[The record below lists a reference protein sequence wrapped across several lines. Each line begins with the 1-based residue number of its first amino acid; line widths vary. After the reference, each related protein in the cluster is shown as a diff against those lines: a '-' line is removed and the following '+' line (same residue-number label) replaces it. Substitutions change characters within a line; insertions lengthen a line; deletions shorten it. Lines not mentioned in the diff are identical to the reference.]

1 MLRAGYLWSVL
12 VLALTLAV
20 GAAAQEPSTQGPA
33 KNPPPPRSDTEAVEP
48 QTEPQATTPS
58 GKVPPA
64 NPASTN
70 PNESSSRSTIIDIS
84 PPIGDAQEHPDSE
97 VPEELSGTTEMHPWN
112 PHRAEKDV
120 EVGDYYFKD
129 RKNYAAAE
137 SRYREALLYRPND
150 AVATFRLA
158 QVLELTNRP
167 SEARQYYQAYLKI
180 LPHGPYAVD
189 SHKALERLQTQSQN
203 QSQPQSKDSPKDS
216 SESPR

>member
-20 GAAAQEPSTQGPA
+20 GAAAQEPSAQAPA

-64 NPASTN
+64 NPAATN

-84 PPIGDAQEHPDSE
+84 PPVGDAQEHPDSE
-97 VPEELSGTTEMHPWN
+97 VPADLSGTTELHPWN
-112 PHRAEKDV
+112 PHRAEKNI
-120 EVGDYYFKD
+120 EVGDFYFKV
-129 RKNYAAAE
+129 RKNYSAAE
-137 SRYREALLYRPND
+137 SRYREALLYKPND

-158 QVLELTNRP
+158 QVLELTDRP

-189 SHKALERLQTQSQN
+189 SHKALERLQAQSQN